1 MTNRTIAIMMPGDMG
16 HAVGRVLREHG
27 HDVFTCLQGR
37 GEHSH
42 TLSRSAGLREVD
54 TWADVV
60 DQADM
65 ILSILPPA
73 AAIDLASGIAA
84 LMQELGKTPLYVD
97 CNAVSPDTAQKVAA
111 IITAAGAPFI
121 DTGII
126 GMAPGKVA
134 NSEGPRF
141 YVSGPELSAMLA
153 LDGQGIRVI
162 EAGENYGEASG
173 LKMTYAGL
181 TKGTWTLHTAVLLA
195 AKRLGVLDTLLQE
208 FAFSQS
214 AALSAMRAQVPFIPA
229 DSERWI
235 GEMEEIASTLSDAGV
250 TSGFHDGAAEIFRL
264 LAKTPLARETRA
276 DMDRSRSLEDALS
289 IYEEYLPK
297 QDQ

>member
-1 MTNRTIAIMMPGDMG
+1 MMSSP
-16 HAVGRVLREHG
+16 ACRAEANIL
-27 HDVFTCLQGR
+27 TP
-37 GEHSH
+37 
-42 TLSRSAGLREVD
+42 LSRSAGLREVD

-111 IITAAGAPFI
+111 IITAAGAPVYRYRHHWYGTRQSCQQRGAAFLCFRSR
-121 DTGII
+121 TER
-126 GMAPGKVA
+126 PCW
-134 NSEGPRF
+134 
-141 YVSGPELSAMLA
+141 LW
-153 LDGQGIRVI
+153 DGQGIRVI

>member
-111 IITAAGAPFI
+111 IITAAGAP
-121 DTGII
+121 
-126 GMAPGKVA
+126 VY
-134 NSEGPRF
+134 R
-141 YVSGPELSAMLA
+141 Y
-153 LDGQGIRVI
+153 RHHW
-162 EAGENYGEASG
+162 YG
-173 LKMTYAGL
+173 T
-181 TKGTWTLHTAVLLA
+181 
-195 AKRLGVLDTLLQE
+195 R
-208 FAFSQS
+208 QS
-214 AALSAMRAQVPFIPA
+214 CQQR
-229 DSERWI
+229 
-235 GEMEEIASTLSDAGV
+235 
-250 TSGFHDGAAEIFRL
+250 GAAFL
-264 LAKTPLARETRA
+264 CF
-276 DMDRSRSLEDALS
+276 RSRTERHAGFGWPGHPCD
-289 IYEEYLPK
+289 
-297 QDQ
+297 